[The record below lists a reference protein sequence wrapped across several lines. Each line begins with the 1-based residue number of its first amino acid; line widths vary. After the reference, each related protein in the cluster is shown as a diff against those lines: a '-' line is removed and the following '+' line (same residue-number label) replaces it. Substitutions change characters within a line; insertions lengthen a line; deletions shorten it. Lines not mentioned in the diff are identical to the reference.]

1 MRFFRVAA
9 LQPIPVNPAACRRR
23 QRGVALITVL
33 LIVFMASVAAAS
45 LMTLQG
51 YTLHRSTLL
60 LNQQQARLYTLG
72 AEQWAISLLK
82 RDLRNDLE
90 QNERVDTLQEDWA
103 TIPPSLPVEGGSIS
117 GRIEDLQGRFNLNNL
132 LRTKKQP
139 GADAKANSN
148 KPNLPGTKRKG
159 QASALNQKSS
169 LGQKQQDTA
178 EEGNADQE
186 ENDADQKENSADK
199 EENNA
204 DKEED
209 KANDEKEGTDKASTE
224 RKTINKKQ
232 FQVLQ
237 RLLELLEL
245 DPALAD
251 AIADW
256 IDADKEKRANG
267 AEDSDYEGLD
277 PPYVAANQPL
287 TSVTE
292 LRLIKGIDAAT
303 YNKLAPYV
311 CVLPPGTALNV
322 NTASPVVLAALN
334 ENLNIEQFKKSAEE
348 AKESYKD
355 INEFIEATKLAGR
368 TGPMLNLAVDT
379 QHFLIEVEASVGE
392 GRAVLHSVVERS
404 EDGDIKVLF
413 RSFGN
418 DY

>member
-1 MRFFRVAA
+1 MHSVRVSA
-9 LQPIPVNPAACRRR
+9 LQPTSASPPSACRRR

-51 YTLHRSTLL
+51 FTLHRSTLL
-60 LNQQQARLYTLG
+60 LNQQQARLYSLG
-72 AEQWAISLLK
+72 AEQWAIALLK

-103 TIPPSLPVEGGSIS
+103 TIPLSLPVEGGSIS

-132 LRTKKQP
+132 LRTKKPP
-139 GADAKANSN
+139 GADSNASPN
-148 KPNLPGTKRKG
+148 KPNLPKARRAEQK
-159 QASALNQKSS
+159 SALNKEAPLEEKPQDAE
-169 LGQKQQDTA
+169 GEDTA
-178 EEGNADQE
+178 AEEEGNAD
-186 ENDADQKENSADK
+186 KED
-199 EENNA
+199 NNA
-204 DKEED
+204 DKEKD
-209 KANDEKEGTDKASTE
+209 KADEEKDDTDKASTE

-256 IDADKEKRANG
+256 IDADKEKRSNG

-303 YNKLAPYV
+303 YNKLVPYV

-355 INEFIEATKLAGR
+355 INEFIEATKLAGQ
-368 TGPMLNLAVDT
+368 TGPMLNLAVNT
-379 QHFLIEVEASVGE
+379 QHFLIEIEARVGE

-404 EDGDIKVLF
+404 ENGDMKVLF

>member
-1 MRFFRVAA
+1 MRSVRVAA
-9 LQPIPVNPAACRRR
+9 LQPIPASPVARRRR

-148 KPNLPGTKRKG
+148 KPNLPKARRAEQK
-159 QASALNQKSS
+159 SALNKEAPLEKEPQDAEE
-169 LGQKQQDTA
+169 DTA
-178 EEGNADQE
+178 AEEEDNADKG
-186 ENDADQKENSADK
+186 D
-199 EENNA
+199 NNA
-204 DKEED
+204 DKEKD
-209 KANDEKEGTDKASTE
+209 KADEKKDDTDKASTE

-256 IDADKEKRANG
+256 IDADKEKRSNG

-287 TSVTE
+287 MSVTE

-334 ENLNIEQFKKSAEE
+334 EDLNIEQFKKSAEE

-368 TGPMLNLAVDT
+368 TGPMLNLAVNT
-379 QHFLIEVEASVGE
+379 QHFLIEVEARVGE

-404 EDGDIKVLF
+404 EDGNIKVLF
-413 RSFGN
+413 RSFGS

>member
-1 MRFFRVAA
+1 MRLSRRFALRPVVADR
-9 LQPIPVNPAACRRR
+9 PA

-72 AEQWAISLLK
+72 AEQWAIALLK

-103 TIPPSLPVEGGSIS
+103 TIPPSFPVQGGSIT

-139 GADAKANSN
+139 GADKNANSN
-148 KPNLPGTKRKG
+148 KSNLPGAKSNKNKEQSSG
-159 QASALNQKSS
+159 LNSDS
-169 LGQKQQDTA
+169 PLGEKEQNTEEKQ
-178 EEGNADQE
+178 
-186 ENDADQKENSADK
+186 
-199 EENNA
+199 NA
-204 DKEED
+204 DKEAQDVDKEEQDADEQED
-209 KANDEKEGTDKASTE
+209 QGDEKKGTDKASTE

-232 FQVLQ
+232 LQVLQ
-237 RLLELLEL
+237 RLLDLLEL
-245 DPALAD
+245 DPAIAD

-256 IDADKEKRANG
+256 IDPDKDKRDNG
-267 AEDSDYEGLD
+267 AEDGDYEGLD

-292 LRLIKGIDAAT
+292 LRLIKGIDAAV

-334 ENLNIEQFKKSAEE
+334 EDLNIEQFKKSAEE
-348 AKESYKD
+348 AKEHYKD

-368 TGPMLNLAVDT
+368 TGPMLNLAVST
-379 QHFLIEVEASVGE
+379 QHFLIEAEANVGE

-404 EDGDIKVLF
+404 EDGKIKVLF

-418 DY
+418 EY

>member
-1 MRFFRVAA
+1 MRLFRLFAI
-9 LQPIPVNPAACRRR
+9 QPAAASRSA

-51 YTLHRSTLL
+51 FTLHRSTLL

-82 RDLRNDLE
+82 RDLLNDLE

-103 TIPPSLPVEGGSIS
+103 TIPPSLPVEGGSIN

-132 LRTKKQP
+132 LKTKKQP
-139 GADAKANSN
+139 GTDKNATSN
-148 KPNLPGTKRKG
+148 KPNLPGAKSKEQTSDLNSESPLEEKEQNTKEK
-159 QASALNQKSS
+159 QKTD
-169 LGQKQQDTA
+169 KAEQD
-178 EEGNADQE
+178 
-186 ENDADQKENSADK
+186 ADK
-199 EENNA
+199 EEQDA
-204 DKEED
+204 DKEQD
-209 KANDEKEGTDKASTE
+209 KADDDEKEGTAKASTE
-224 RKTINKKQ
+224 RNTINKKQ
-232 FQVLQ
+232 LQVLQ
-237 RLLELLEL
+237 RLLELLDL
-245 DPALAD
+245 DPAIAD

-256 IDADKEKRANG
+256 IDPDKEKRDNG
-267 AEDSDYEGLD
+267 AEDSDYERLD

-287 TSVTE
+287 ASVTE
-292 LRLIKGIDAAT
+292 LRLIKGIDAAV

-311 CVLPPGTALNV
+311 CILPPGTALNV
-322 NTASPVVLAALN
+322 NTASPVVLAALD

-355 INEFIEATKLAGR
+355 INEFIEANKLAGR
-368 TGPMLNLAVDT
+368 TGPMLNLAVNT
-379 QHFLIEVEASVGE
+379 QHFLIEVEAKVGE

-404 EDGDIKVLF
+404 EDGRIKVLF

-418 DY
+418 EY

>member
-1 MRFFRVAA
+1 MGFFRVSA
-9 LQPIPVNPAACRRR
+9 LQPTAANPAAACRRR

-45 LMTLQG
+45 LMTLQSF
-51 YTLHRSTLL
+51 TLHRSTLL

-72 AEQWAISLLK
+72 AEQWAIALLK

-132 LRTKKQP
+132 LKAKKQP
-139 GADAKANSN
+139 GTDSNATSN
-148 KPNLPGTKRKG
+148 KPNLPGTKRTEKD
-159 QASALNQKSS
+159 SALNKEAP
-169 LGQKQQDTA
+169 LEEKPQDA
-178 EEGNADQE
+178 EE
-186 ENDADQKENSADK
+186 ENNADK

-209 KANDEKEGTDKASTE
+209 KADEKKDDTDKAATE

-232 FQVLQ
+232 FQVLR
-237 RLLELLEL
+237 RLLELLDL
-245 DPALAD
+245 DPAIAD

-256 IDADKEKRANG
+256 IDPDKEKRPNG
-267 AEDSDYEGLD
+267 AEDGDYEGLD

-292 LRLIKGIDAAT
+292 LRLIKGIDQAV

-311 CVLPPGTALNV
+311 CVLPAGTTLNV

-355 INEFIEATKLAGR
+355 INEFIEATKLAGQA
-368 TGPMLNLAVDT
+368 GPMLNLAVNT
-379 QHFLIEVEASVGE
+379 QHFLIEVEAQVGE

>member
-1 MRFFRVAA
+1 MRFFRVSAI
-9 LQPIPVNPAACRRR
+9 QPTSASPAAACRRR

-33 LIVFMASVAAAS
+33 LIVAMASVAAAS

-51 YTLHRSTLL
+51 FTLHRSTLL

-72 AEQWAISLLK
+72 AEQWAIALLK

-148 KPNLPGTKRKG
+148 KPNLPKAGRAEQK
-159 QASALNQKSS
+159 SALNKEAS
-169 LGQKQQDTA
+169 LEEKPQDAEEEDTA
-178 EEGNADQE
+178 AEEADNADKK
-186 ENDADQKENSADK
+186 DS
-199 EENNA
+199 NA
-204 DKEED
+204 DKEKD
-209 KANDEKEGTDKASTE
+209 KADEEKEDTDKASTE

-245 DPALAD
+245 EPTLAD
-251 AIADW
+251 TIADW
-256 IDADKEKRANG
+256 IDADKEKRSNG
-267 AEDSDYEGLD
+267 AEDSDYEDLD

-287 TSVTE
+287 MSVTE
-292 LRLIKGIDAAT
+292 LRLIKGIDPAT

-311 CVLPPGTALNV
+311 CALPPGTALNV

-348 AKESYKD
+348 AKESYKN

-368 TGPMLNLAVDT
+368 TGPMLNLAVNT
-379 QHFLIEVEASVGE
+379 QHFLIEVEAKVGE

-404 EDGDIKVLF
+404 ENGDIKVLF